1 MLPDVVDLRGNGIF
15 SKQQVLERLGELL
28 KSGLACEL
36 DERAKVGTLQD
47 VITLFPGHRERL
59 VEMETRVR
67 EEKLNRIATA
77 VSEKGSEAGTAATA
91 TGTTTT
97 EKGSEASRAAAATAT
112 STTTTAATAANITG
126 TAAATTNTTTTTEKG
141 SEASR
146 AAAATATSTTI
157 TAATAAN
164 ITGTAAAT
172 TNTTTT
178 ATAADSPPSAPST
191 TTTPSPS
198 STPPP
203 PTTPTL
209 PYPLQ
214 HAILPPLQSF
224 LECACHRYLSTHH
237 PHILREKCW
246 STPSAA
252 ELHVYTHKIPAIRND
267 IAALKSI
274 NEIRHVAVHRI
285 PLTEAKMYE
294 LIDVAEAAVGML
306 ENAETVVKVRE
317 LRGVV
322 GAWLDRRKKG
332 EEEEVKD
339 RTRLE
344 FLEMKKRE
352 VEEEMARLE
361 SKVGRRRKE
370 VRKVVCGLKMEV
382 EGLLCTQDDGEE
394 SDDEADVVSTRPPDW
409 RILRG
414 SEERPVLLLPERERR
429 PYRTS

>member
-1 MLPDVVDLRGNGIF
+1 VLPDVVDLRGNGIF

-47 VITLFPGHRERL
+47 VITSFPGHREKL

-126 TAAATTNTTTTTEKG
+126 TAAATTNTTTTT
-141 SEASR
+141 
-146 AAAATATSTTI
+146 
-157 TAATAAN
+157 
-164 ITGTAAAT
+164 
-172 TNTTTT
+172 
-178 ATAADSPPSAPST
+178 TAADSPPSAPST

-246 STPSAA
+246 GTPSAA

-267 IAALKSI
+267 TAALKSI

-294 LIDVAEAAVGML
+294 LIDVAEAAVRML

-322 GAWLDRRKKG
+322 GAWLDRRKEG

-339 RTRLE
+339 RKRLE

-394 SDDEADVVSTRPPDW
+394 SDDEADIVSTRPPGW

-414 SEERPVLLLPERERR
+414 SEERPVLLLPERERH